1 MILYICDLYNTS
13 NGRYLLKKK
22 KSAIHCFGNKLRT
35 LETLQFYHALY
46 FCKER
51 LFIFLC
57 SNIIQQ
63 YQVAFLIG
71 CCTCGTIIRFHTCA
85 AKNDIRYIP

>member
-13 NGRYLLKKK
+13 NGRYLLKKR
-22 KSAIHCFGNKLRT
+22 SPQFIALVTNCG

-46 FCKER
+46 FCKEQ

-57 SNIIQQ
+57 RNIIQQ

-71 CCTCGTIIRFHTCA
+71 CCTCRTVIRFHACT
-85 AKNDIRYIP
+85 AKNDICYIP